1 MTCRKCGPI
10 ASVCSRPLITS
21 GNALKFTRPGGRIT
35 LGAALNEDEV
45 QFWVADTGSGVAAED
60 LPHVF
65 DRFWQG
71 HKGER
76 RGTGL
81 GLTIVKGIIEAHG
94 GRIRVESTLGMGTT
108 FFFALPTADH
118 TVGDT
123 VRAAA
128 VSPEVSPG
136 SEELTATH
144 ELVR

>member
-1 MTCRKCGPI
+1 MPDVWADRDRLLQ
-10 ASVCSRPLITS
+10 VFDNLI
-21 GNALKFTRPGGRIT
+21 GNALKFTPPGGHIRV
-35 LGAALNEDEV
+35 GAALNEDEV
-45 QFWVADTGSGVAAED
+45 QFWVADTGVGVAAED

-65 DRFWQG
+65 DRFWQA
-71 HKGER
+71 HKAER

-123 VRAAA
+123 VRAGRPSALRSA
-128 VSPEVSPG
+128 LRSAQAPKS
-136 SEELTATH
+136 
-144 ELVR
+144 